1 MTCFAFLGVIIL
13 SGFIDLLA
21 ANYCD
26 IHAAVG
32 QSLTLPFFFDGL
44 NKSHVVRWTHNST
57 IVFYREHGRVSV
69 GKEADITA
77 KASLL
82 LKNLQSSSAG
92 IYQVNVLQP
101 SGRPAQSW
109 NGQLCILERVLKP
122 QLTYTCDFKTAV
134 VNLNC
139 HVANPQ
145 GLVFEWTL
153 DGKPLTS
160 ETKQK
165 LSISSVKL
173 KGEGRFTCVVAN
185 KVSKMES
192 DTVHPA
198 CKIPTTPPTPPTF
211 YASKSAKAV
220 LIGGA
225 CLIVLLLTIIIVQ
238 CCCCKCN
245 KGQITQKE
253 EIRMAS
259 ASKKEPESISPD
271 YETML
276 PHEESPAP
284 NPEPSPRA
292 CYERVSQPDSKTENR
307 SSHLSPTGE
316 EKQPSP
322 VPKPRT
328 KSPQTPNIY
337 VCN

>member
-1 MTCFAFLGVIIL
+1 MACFAAFLGVIIL

-26 IHAAVG
+26 IHATVG

-44 NKSHVVRWTHNST
+44 HKLHVVRWTHNST
-57 IVFYREHGRVSV
+57 IVFYREGRRVSV
-69 GKEADITA
+69 GKEADISA
-77 KASLL
+77 NGSLL
-82 LKNLQSSSAG
+82 LKNLQPSSAG
-92 IYQVNVLQP
+92 IYQVNVLHP
-101 SGRPAQSW
+101 NSTPAQSW
-109 NGQLCILERVLKP
+109 SGQLCILGRVLKP
-122 QLTYTCDFKTAV
+122 QLTYTCDFKSAI

-145 GLVFEWTL
+145 GLVFVWTL

-165 LSISSVKL
+165 LSISSAKL
-173 KGEGRFTCVVAN
+173 KGEGRFTCTVAN

-192 DTVHPA
+192 DSIRPA
-198 CKIPTTPPTPPTF
+198 CKIPTPPPPTLLCYT
-211 YASKSAKAV
+211 SKTVKAV
-220 LIGGA
+220 LTGGG
-225 CLIVLLLTIIIVQ
+225 CLILLLLTIIIVQ
-238 CCCCKCN
+238 CCCSKRN
-245 KGQITQKE
+245 KAQITQNQELRMVSVSKE
-253 EIRMAS
+253 
-259 ASKKEPESISPD
+259 EPESISPE

-276 PHEESPAP
+276 PNKESLAP

-307 SSHLSPTGE
+307 SSHLSPTAE
-316 EKQPSP
+316 VKQPSP

-328 KSPQTPNIY
+328 KSPQTPNI
-337 VCN
+337 

>member
-1 MTCFAFLGVIIL
+1 MACFAFLGVIIL

-26 IHAAVG
+26 SYATVG

-44 NKSHVVRWTHNST
+44 NESHVVRWTHNRT
-57 IVFYREHGRVSV
+57 IVFYRERGRVSV
-69 GKEADITA
+69 GKEADISA

-92 IYQVNVLQP
+92 IYQVNVLHP
-101 SGRPAQSW
+101 NGKPAQSW
-109 NGQLCILERVLKP
+109 SGQLCILERVLKP

-173 KGEGRFTCVVAN
+173 KGEGRFTCTVAN

-192 DTVHPA
+192 DTVRPA
-198 CKIPTTPPTPPTF
+198 CKIPTPPPPTLLCYT
-211 YASKSAKAV
+211 SKTVQAV
-220 LIGGA
+220 LTGGA
-225 CLIVLLLTIIIVQ
+225 CLILLLLTIIIVQ
-238 CCCCKCN
+238 CCCCKRN
-245 KGQITQKE
+245 KAQITQKQE
-253 EIRMAS
+253 LRMVS
-259 ASKKEPESISPD
+259 VSKQEPESISPD

-276 PHEESPAP
+276 PNEESLAP
-284 NPEPSPRA
+284 NPEPSPRT
-292 CYERVSQPDSKTENR
+292 CYERVSQPNSKTENR

-316 EKQPSP
+316 VKQPSP

-328 KSPQTPNIY
+328 KSPQTLNI
-337 VCN
+337 